1 MPPKSTNTRGRP
13 AAFSRRTAGPTDSS
27 SATSTSGPSNTT
39 TNPNNAPIGSNLSE
53 PRSRNAPSASATPTT
68 RGSVQRLQ
76 SLKKRA
82 PTGSLVPLNPDGTVP
97 KPTLRYQPRAVA
109 RKGKAE
115 REALERRE
123 AERMQ
128 EKVREVAAMRS
139 AEARARGVDRDRGRG
154 RGRGRGGVISGG
166 DGSGLLGS
174 GISMRGRGG
183 GGFGGGRLKFGNGGR
198 SGAERVHGLVTA
210 KSEEGGKGE
219 SRDVSSDEESDGG
232 PRFSIEQINIISDEE
247 EEAGWGDNVEL
258 EEGKRKMP
266 AKGSVS
272 GGSGRGLRPIRVERQ
287 EHQERSVGVNTDAS
301 SHKSAE
307 LRRQA
312 KAKAKEKHGGDE
324 SLFVQESED
333 EDADSVIESEEEVEI
348 TSEKALGRAAQREVR
363 IKQEPTEDGDVL
375 MVDTI
380 PQATDDSA
388 LTSAPPKPKTK
399 KKRVAIQDPRS
410 KLQTEE
416 ERQEWDLH
424 AQDIEHIRQALGTI
438 TTHDKPA
445 EGEEAAGR
453 EDEAKALE
461 APKDERSGRLF
472 LIQFPPMTP
481 NLIAQTRAVDATDQ
495 DVVETGAQTTTQNPA
510 IPSIKRENT
519 DSLAIL
525 KPTSVI
531 NNNTNGVSQFITA
544 VNSSLPPGRVGKL
557 NIHQSGRATIDWGG
571 ISFDLTKGSDVD
583 FLQDAIVASEGNPKV
598 SGEDGGT
605 LEEPGE
611 TLVWAMSQ
619 VTGKFVVTPDWEVL
633 LGL

>member
-1 MPPKSTNTRGRP
+1 
-13 AAFSRRTAGPTDSS
+13 
-27 SATSTSGPSNTT
+27 
-39 TNPNNAPIGSNLSE
+39 
-53 PRSRNAPSASATPTT
+53 
-68 RGSVQRLQ
+68 
-76 SLKKRA
+76 
-82 PTGSLVPLNPDGTVP
+82 
-97 KPTLRYQPRAVA
+97 
-109 RKGKAE
+109 
-115 REALERRE
+115 
-123 AERMQ
+123 
-128 EKVREVAAMRS
+128 
-139 AEARARGVDRDRGRG
+139 
-154 RGRGRGGVISGG
+154 VISGG

-174 GISMRGRGG
+174 GISTRGR
-183 GGFGGGRLKFGNGGR
+183 GGGRLKFGNGGR
-198 SGAERVHGLVTA
+198 SGAERAHGLVTA

-219 SRDVSSDEESDGG
+219 SRDVSSDEESGGG

-247 EEAGWGDNVEL
+247 EEAGWEDNVEL

-266 AKGSVS
+266 AKGSLS
-272 GGSGRGLRPIRVERQ
+272 GGLGRGLRPIRVERQ
-287 EHQERSVGVNTDAS
+287 EHQERSVGVNTDS
-301 SHKSAE
+301 SLHKSAE
-307 LRRQA
+307 LRRQ
-312 KAKAKEKHGGDE
+312 AKAKEKHGGDE
-324 SLFVQESED
+324 SLFVQDSED
-333 EDADSVIESEEEVEI
+333 EDAESVIESEEEVEI
-348 TSEKALGRAAQREVR
+348 TSENALGRAAQSEVR

-375 MVDTI
+375 MVDTL
-380 PQATDDSA
+380 PQATGDSA
-388 LTSAPPKPKTK
+388 LTPAPPKPKTKKKKKKKK

-424 AQDIEHIRQALGTI
+424 EQDIEHIKQTLGTI

-453 EDEAKALE
+453 EDEDKALE

-481 NLIAQTRAVDATDQ
+481 NLIAQTPAADAMDQ
-495 DVVETGAQTTTQNPA
+495 DVVETGAQTTTTQNPA
-510 IPSIKRENT
+510 IPSIKKEDT
-519 DSLAIL
+519 DNLAIL

-605 LEEPGE
+605 SLEEPRE